1 MPDTFFVADVHLG
14 LDSSR
19 RQKTF
24 IAFLAHVRS
33 CGGNL
38 YLLGDFFDFWAN
50 NRAMYRRM
58 LPVLEGLRELSASGA
73 TVGFIY
79 GNRDFLVRSSMLES
93 FGITL
98 LGEQADIELGS
109 QRAHITHGYTL
120 CLNDTPFLIYKKNV
134 WPVFRLLDRLL
145 PGMLSNYVVR
155 TFILRS
161 KDPGAQRQTPG
172 PRFQFTR
179 DAIEAYFHRGVDAVI
194 CGHTHVEESFS
205 SGQKRFFAIG
215 SWDDTH
221 GPYLVCRDG
230 TFIRETFAVS

>member
-14 LDSSR
+14 LECGPR
-19 RQKTF
+19 HQAF
-24 IAFLAHVRS
+24 IDFTAHVRS
-33 CGGNL
+33 RGGDL

-50 NRAMYRRM
+50 NRAVLRSM
-58 LPVLEGLRELSASGA
+58 LPVLESLRMLSAAGS

-79 GNRDFLVRSSMLES
+79 GNRDFLVTAATLGS
-93 FGITL
+93 FGITF

-120 CLNDTPFLIYKKNV
+120 CLNDAPFLAYKKNV
-134 WPVFRLLDRLL
+134 WPLFRLFDRLL
-145 PGMLSNYVVR
+145 PGMLANYIVR

-161 KDPGAQRQTPG
+161 KDPGVQKQAPG
-172 PRFQFTR
+172 PRFQFTPE
-179 DAIEAYFHRGVDAVI
+179 AIEAHFRRGIETVI

-205 SGQKRFFAIG
+205 SGQKRFFALG

-221 GPYLVCRDG
+221 GPYLAYRDG
-230 TFIRETFAVS
+230 VFVRETFTVS